1 MLKPPIVCSLHNS
14 ICGFVLSWLLLCEL
28 LPPLILFKWMRHSS
42 EAQRSCYQ
50 QLPISAFLQHLRNQ
64 RYKEDIKD
72 LSNTWINKPYW
83 IKRIYQQPF
92 HKSGSIKTKKY
103 YSDPRLSTIRNRA
116 DETWLMIVFEI
127 HTHRGL
133 ERQWRLAPSLLILPH
148 TILFIV
154 LVQHECSQPT
164 ERNKGKSP
172 LFLTERL
179 KKLEGPAAL
188 QSLDLKHLGH
198 LKKNISLLPAQT
210 SSISVIYEFWMCY
223 IREHHVSKHCSD
235 KYLATVREK
244 QSPLP
249 TMVRP
254 AGKRRKRIY

>member
-14 ICGFVLSWLLLCEL
+14 ICGFVLSWLLICEL

-42 EAQRSCYQ
+42 EARRSCYQ

-116 DETWLMIVFEI
+116 DETWLMIVLEM
-127 HTHRGL
+127 HTQGAGEALQVGPHPPHR
-133 ERQWRLAPSLLILPH
+133 APHHSFH
-148 TILFIV
+148 CA
-154 LVQHECSQPT
+154 ECSQPT
-164 ERNKGKSP
+164 EQKKAKSP
-172 LFLTERL
+172 FLVTERHE
-179 KKLEGPAAL
+179 KLVGSEAL
-188 QSLDLKHLGH
+188 QRLVLNLFGH
-198 LKKNISLLPAQT
+198 LKKNISLLPAHT
-210 SSISVIYEFWMCY
+210 SSICVIYEFWI
-223 IREHHVSKHCSD
+223 IRELHYCLY
-235 KYLATVREK
+235 KYLARK
-244 QSPLP
+244 SKAPSPSWSGLKG
-249 TMVRP
+249 RG
-254 AGKRRKRIY
+254 GKEFYSN

>member
-50 QLPISAFLQHLRNQ
+50 QLPISALFFVQHLRNQ

-116 DETWLMIVFEI
+116 DETWLMIVFEM

-133 ERQWRLAPSLLILPH
+133 GRHWGLAPTLWIVPH
-148 TILFIV
+148 TIIFIV
-154 LVQHECSQPT
+154 LVHPQCSQST
-164 ERNKGKSP
+164 EKKKAKKAHFSYQKDSRNLRDLQPCKGW
-172 LFLTERL
+172 FW
-179 KKLEGPAAL
+179 
-188 QSLDLKHLGH
+188 
-198 LKKNISLLPAQT
+198 
-210 SSISVIYEFWMCY
+210 SI
-223 IREHHVSKHCSD
+223 
-235 KYLATVREK
+235 LAT
-244 QSPLP
+244 
-249 TMVRP
+249 
-254 AGKRRKRIY
+254 

>member
-1 MLKPPIVCSLHNS
+1 MLKPPIVCSPHNS

-83 IKRIYQQPF
+83 IKRIYQRPF
-92 HKSGSIKTKKY
+92 DKSGSIKTKKY

-133 ERQWRLAPSLLILPH
+133 ERHWSWPPPSELCPTPLFSLCWYILSAPSPQNKRKPKAHFLYQKDSRNLRDL
-148 TILFIV
+148 
-154 LVQHECSQPT
+154 QPC
-164 ERNKGKSP
+164 KGW
-172 LFLTERL
+172 F
-179 KKLEGPAAL
+179 
-188 QSLDLKHLGH
+188 
-198 LKKNISLLPAQT
+198 
-210 SSISVIYEFWMCY
+210 
-223 IREHHVSKHCSD
+223 
-235 KYLATVREK
+235 
-244 QSPLP
+244 
-249 TMVRP
+249 
-254 AGKRRKRIY
+254 

>member
-83 IKRIYQQPF
+83 IKRIYRQPF

-116 DETWLMIVFEI
+116 DETRLMIVFGI
-127 HTHRGL
+127 HTHTGGGEAL
-133 ERQWRLAPSLLILPH
+133 EVGPHPLNRAPHMKIM
-148 TILFIV
+148 IFIV
-154 LVQHECSQPT
+154 LAHPECSQFT
-164 ERNKGKSP
+164 EQKKAKSP
-172 LFLTERL
+172 FFLYQKDSRNL
-179 KKLEGPAAL
+179 RDLEPCKGW
-188 QSLDLKHLGH
+188 
-198 LKKNISLLPAQT
+198 
-210 SSISVIYEFWMCY
+210 F
-223 IREHHVSKHCSD
+223 
-235 KYLATVREK
+235 
-244 QSPLP
+244 
-249 TMVRP
+249 
-254 AGKRRKRIY
+254 

>member
-83 IKRIYQQPF
+83 IKRIYRQPF

-116 DETWLMIVFEI
+116 DETWLMIVFGI
-127 HTHRGL
+127 HTHTGGGEAL
-133 ERQWRLAPSLLILPH
+133 EVGPHPLNRAPH
-148 TILFIV
+148 T
-154 LVQHECSQPT
+154 HENNDFHCAGTSWMFPIHRT
-164 ERNKGKSP
+164 KESKKPIFFVS
-172 LFLTERL
+172 ERL
-179 KKLEGPAAL
+179 QKFEGPGAL
-188 QSLDLKHLGH
+188 QRLVLKH
-198 LKKNISLLPAQT
+198 
-210 SSISVIYEFWMCY
+210 
-223 IREHHVSKHCSD
+223 
-235 KYLATVREK
+235 
-244 QSPLP
+244 
-249 TMVRP
+249 
-254 AGKRRKRIY
+254 